1 MAEHGVLT
9 PITAVGRGDT
19 VEVTDGQRRTLAARH
34 VGLRTVPVYVREV
47 NTDDT
52 ALTVERV
59 VEQIVL
65 NDHRADLTDAQRA
78 RGINQLLL
86 AGVTPAK
93 VAKIY
98 RTRP

>member
-1 MAEHGVLT
+1 M
-9 PITAVGRGDT
+9 
-19 VEVTDGQRRTLAARH
+19 
-34 VGLRTVPVYVREV
+34 PVYVREV

-52 ALTVERV
+52 ALAVERV